1 MDLFGDRAAIL
12 ISIILKSYYGM
23 LKGNISLCMYLS
35 IVNFSGHEIK
45 IVVVV
50 IIIH

>member
-1 MDLFGDRAAIL
+1 
-12 ISIILKSYYGM
+12 
-23 LKGNISLCMYLS
+23 MYSS

-50 IIIH
+50 VVEHVVFHAISSDRMTFPFFTSDSILPIN